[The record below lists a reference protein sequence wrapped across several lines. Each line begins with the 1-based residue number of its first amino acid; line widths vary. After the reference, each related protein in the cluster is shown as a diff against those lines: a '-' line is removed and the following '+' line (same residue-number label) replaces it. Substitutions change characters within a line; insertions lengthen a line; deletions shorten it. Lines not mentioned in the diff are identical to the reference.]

1 MKDNAEHLRDDSRS
15 SLFQLI
21 SSQARDIILLMHRD
35 GGIIEA
41 NEAAVAAYGYSRQE
55 LAGMNISQ
63 LRSPCTLDAMAE
75 QMMKADES
83 GILFE
88 TLHKRKDGSPFP
100 VEVSSRGTT
109 IDGKRMLLSI
119 IRDITEREQG
129 RKALHESEK
138 RYQEVFDNAT
148 DCIILIDVTAEGRFK
163 YSSFNK
169 AVEREF
175 AIALN
180 NAAGKYIED
189 VIPASAAKVVTANLR
204 CSLETGTTLTFEE
217 EFSVPGGIRS
227 FFTVQVP
234 VRDAWGRIHRIICI
248 AHNMTERKH
257 AEERLRKVNRSLVAL
272 SRCNEALIHA
282 ANEAE
287 LLLDICRIIVET
299 GEYQMAWVGYAEQ
312 DAEKTVRP
320 AACWGK
326 DDGYL
331 DSVKITWDE
340 SETGRGPSGCAIRSG
355 KPSICRNILAAPSFR
370 PWRIHAASRGFC
382 SAIAIPLITE
392 GRTLGSLNIYSTEE
406 DAFDDTEVEML
417 VDLAGN
423 LAFGIRSLCAQAERA
438 NDRQVICESENLYRA
453 IFENTGTAMIII
465 EEDTSISLANQE
477 FADLSGYKKDEV
489 VGKMSW
495 KELISDLD
503 LERAYFQHKL
513 RRVSPEKALRSY
525 EIRVRD
531 KFGRVRDVL
540 LYVDLIKGTK
550 RSVASLTDITERKKA
565 EKKLKHYSE
574 QLEELVQD
582 RTQQLKDRERLA
594 AVGETAVMIGHDL
607 RNPLQAVVTTVYLA
621 KAKLES
627 LNLAEWMNLNALGL
641 MNDLAII
648 EKQSEYMNKIVS
660 DLQDYARPLSP
671 ERRELFICDFISD
684 VLSGVRIPQNV
695 DVQSYIDERLTW
707 TVDPILMDRVLTNI
721 FNNALQ
727 AMPDGGK
734 LIINAR
740 AGQDEITLTISDTGV
755 GISPNIMPK
764 LFQPLVTTKAKG
776 MGMGLAVCK
785 RLLEAQGGQIEI
797 ESEQG
802 TGTVVIIKIA
812 PQHIS

>member
-55 LAGMNISQ
+55 LACMNISQ
-63 LRSPCTLDAMAE
+63 LRSPCTLDAMPE

-88 TLHKRKDGSPFP
+88 TLHKRKDGSLFP

-109 IDGKRMLLSI
+109 IDGKRMLMSI
-119 IRDITEREQG
+119 IRDITEREQS

-189 VIPASAAKVVTANLR
+189 VIPASAARVVIANLR

-355 KPSICRNILAAPSFR
+355 KAVHLPKHPGCPIFPFLEDSCRQSGLLFG
-370 PWRIHAASRGFC
+370 HC
-382 SAIAIPLITE
+382 HSAHHGGAEL
-392 GRTLGSLNIYSTEE
+392 LGSLNIYSTEE

-423 LAFGIRSLCAQAERA
+423 LAFRHQITIAPKQNERMIGRSFG
-438 NDRQVICESENLYRA
+438 ESEKPVPR
-453 IFENTGTAMIII
+453 
-465 EEDTSISLANQE
+465 
-477 FADLSGYKKDEV
+477 
-489 VGKMSW
+489 
-495 KELISDLD
+495 
-503 LERAYFQHKL
+503 HL
-513 RRVSPEKALRSY
+513 RKY
-525 EIRVRD
+525 
-531 KFGRVRDVL
+531 G
-540 LYVDLIKGTK
+540 
-550 RSVASLTDITERKKA
+550 
-565 EKKLKHYSE
+565 H
-574 QLEELVQD
+574 
-582 RTQQLKDRERLA
+582 
-594 AVGETAVMIGHDL
+594 GHD
-607 RNPLQAVVTTVYLA
+607 N
-621 KAKLES
+621 
-627 LNLAEWMNLNALGL
+627 
-641 MNDLAII
+641 
-648 EKQSEYMNKIVS
+648 
-660 DLQDYARPLSP
+660 
-671 ERRELFICDFISD
+671 
-684 VLSGVRIPQNV
+684 
-695 DVQSYIDERLTW
+695 
-707 TVDPILMDRVLTNI
+707 
-721 FNNALQ
+721 
-727 AMPDGGK
+727 
-734 LIINAR
+734 
-740 AGQDEITLTISDTGV
+740 
-755 GISPNIMPK
+755 
-764 LFQPLVTTKAKG
+764 
-776 MGMGLAVCK
+776 
-785 RLLEAQGGQIEI
+785 
-797 ESEQG
+797 
-802 TGTVVIIKIA
+802 
-812 PQHIS
+812 H

>member
-1 MKDNAEHLRDDSRS
+1 
-15 SLFQLI
+15 
-21 SSQARDIILLMHRD
+21 
-35 GGIIEA
+35 
-41 NEAAVAAYGYSRQE
+41 
-55 LAGMNISQ
+55 
-63 LRSPCTLDAMAE
+63 
-75 QMMKADES
+75 
-83 GILFE
+83 
-88 TLHKRKDGSPFP
+88 
-100 VEVSSRGTT
+100 
-109 IDGKRMLLSI
+109 
-119 IRDITEREQG
+119 
-129 RKALHESEK
+129 
-138 RYQEVFDNAT
+138 
-148 DCIILIDVTAEGRFK
+148 
-163 YSSFNK
+163 
-169 AVEREF
+169 
-175 AIALN
+175 
-180 NAAGKYIED
+180 
-189 VIPASAAKVVTANLR
+189 
-204 CSLETGTTLTFEE
+204 
-217 EFSVPGGIRS
+217 
-227 FFTVQVP
+227 
-234 VRDAWGRIHRIICI
+234 
-248 AHNMTERKH
+248 
-257 AEERLRKVNRSLVAL
+257 
-272 SRCNEALIHA
+272 
-282 ANEAE
+282 
-287 LLLDICRIIVET
+287 
-299 GEYQMAWVGYAEQ
+299 
-312 DAEKTVRP
+312 
-320 AACWGK
+320 
-326 DDGYL
+326 
-331 DSVKITWDE
+331 
-340 SETGRGPSGCAIRSG
+340 
-355 KPSICRNILAAPSFR
+355 
-370 PWRIHAASRGFC
+370 
-382 SAIAIPLITE
+382 
-392 GRTLGSLNIYSTEE
+392 
-406 DAFDDTEVEML
+406 
-417 VDLAGN
+417 
-423 LAFGIRSLCAQAERA
+423 
-438 NDRQVICESENLYRA
+438 
-453 IFENTGTAMIII
+453 MIII

-477 FADLSGYKKDEV
+477 FADLFGYKKDEV

-513 RRVSPEKALRSY
+513 RRISPEKALRSY

-740 AGQDEITLTISDTGV
+740 AGQDKIALTISDTGV

-764 LFQPLVTTKAKG
+764 LFQPLVTAKAKG